1 MIFNFVVVRKFK
13 KMFFNILLSY
23 LFICVVVFLMQR
35 KLQYFPFGSVQNPY
49 EIGLTHFN
57 EVNINTKDN
66 EKLRAWYYKNE
77 NSNNVIIY
85 FHGNAANL
93 ENRKNKYQAFAEDS
107 NYSILAITYR
117 GYPGSTG
124 SPSEQG
130 FYLDGQAAVD
140 FIYAQG
146 FNDNNII
153 LYGESIGSG
162 VAIEMAT
169 KINAKALIL
178 ESPFTSVE
186 MVAKKTYWFLP
197 VSLMLKDRFDNQEKL
212 QKLDLPILI
221 IHGKKDKVVPVS
233 HGIDLAESYS
243 GPKKLVLTEND
254 GHMTFSGGFLIEN
267 INSFIEN

>member
-1 MIFNFVVVRKFK
+1 
-13 KMFFNILLSY
+13 MFLNILILY
-23 LFICVVVFLMQR
+23 LLICVVMFLMQR
-35 KLQYFPFGSVQNPY
+35 KLQYFPFGSVQNPSD
-49 EIGLTHFN
+49 IGLNGFS
-57 EVNINTKDN
+57 EVYIGTDDN
-66 EKLRAWYYKNE
+66 EKLRAWFYKNE
-77 NSNNVIIY
+77 NSDNVIIY

-107 NYSILAITYR
+107 NYSLLAITYR
-117 GYPGSTG
+117 GYPGSSG

-146 FNDNNII
+146 FKDKNII

-162 VAIEMAT
+162 VATEMAT
-169 KINAKALIL
+169 KLNAKALIL

-197 VSLMLKDRFDNQEKL
+197 VSLMLKDKFDNKEKL
-212 QKLDLPILI
+212 QTLDLPILI
-221 IHGKKDKVVPVS
+221 IHGKKDRVVPVS

-254 GHMTFSGGFLIEN
+254 GHMTFSGEFLIEN
-267 INSFIEN
+267 INSFVEN